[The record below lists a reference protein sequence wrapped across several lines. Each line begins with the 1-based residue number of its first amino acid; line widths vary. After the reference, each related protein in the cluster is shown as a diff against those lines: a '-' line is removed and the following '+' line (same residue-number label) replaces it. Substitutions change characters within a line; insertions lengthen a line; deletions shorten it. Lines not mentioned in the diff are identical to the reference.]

1 MTYPIKGVPVTLHEK
16 VSAGKDAFNH
26 EIFEETDIVID
37 NVLIAP
43 LSQSGEEIL
52 TEINLTGK
60 KARYQLAI
68 PKTDTHNW
76 EDVEVSFFGQ
86 RWRSIGFSTMG
97 IDGLIPLGWNR
108 KVVVERYG

>member
-1 MTYPIKGVPVTLHEK
+1 MTFPLKGIPIILHEK
-16 VSAGKDAFNH
+16 VSAGRDAFNR
-26 EIFEETDIVID
+26 EIFEETDTVIE
-37 NVLIAP
+37 NVLVAP

-52 TEINLTGK
+52 SEINMTGK

-68 PKTDTHNW
+68 PKGDTHNW
-76 EDVEVSFFGQ
+76 EDVEVSFFGE

-97 IDGLIPLGWNR
+97 IENLIPLDWNR